1 MPDTFGRAEFE
12 KAAAYIRARSAHRP
26 TVGVV
31 LGSGLN
37 PLAEEIAQADVIP
50 YEEIPYFPA
59 ATVEG
64 HVGRLLLGLLQG
76 MPVLV
81 MQGRVHYYEGY
92 SMQQVTFPVRVMRT
106 LGVHTLILT
115 NAAGGLN
122 PAFRAGDLMLITDHI
137 NLMGMTGLNPLRGP
151 NDPALGPRFPDMS
164 KVYDPG
170 LRRLALRVAGELNI
184 PLQQGV
190 YIGLAGPTFETPAD
204 IRFLRLI
211 GADAVGMSTV
221 PEAIVARHG
230 SMRVLGISG
239 ISNVAIAE
247 ADAAGEAS
255 HEEVLEAGRL
265 LVPRLTA
272 LLRGILAELARQQP

>member
-1 MPDTFGRAEFE
+1 MLDTFGRAEFE
-12 KAAAYIRARSAHRP
+12 KAAAYIRARSTHRP
-26 TVGVV
+26 AVGLV

-37 PLAEEIAQADVIP
+37 PLAEEIAPADVIP
-50 YEEIPYFPA
+50 YEEIPHFPA

-64 HVGRLLLGLLQG
+64 HLGRLILGPLAG

-81 MQGRVHYYEGY
+81 MQGRAHYYEGY
-92 SMQQVTFPVRVMRT
+92 SMPQITFPVRVMHA

-122 PAFRAGDLMLITDHI
+122 PQFQAGDLMLITDHL
-137 NLMGMTGLNPLRGP
+137 NLIGMTGLNPLRGP

-164 KVYDPG
+164 KVYDLG
-170 LRRLALRVAGELNI
+170 LRRLALRVAAELDI
-184 PLQQGV
+184 PLRQGV

-265 LVPRLTA
+265 LVPRLMA
-272 LLRGILAELARQQP
+272 LLRGILAELAREQP